1 MGFDYDTWYEKNKD
15 KRNAARRKR
24 YSEDQAYRERV
35 LSETREARR
44 QEREKRRAERSKER
58 KASKVVVTGGW
69 KEFKIE
75 TDEGEVTAVT
85 IGALAR
91 SIGCSIKALRD
102 WEGKEY
108 IPETPYRSARGDRL
122 YTPKMVLHIKATV
135 EEQGLNE
142 GTRPSRRYHT
152 KKKIKY
158 GKDKP
163 VEVVLFRAGTFA
175 KLVGRNISSV
185 LQMEKRGVL
194 PETPFRSGG
203 KKVKQRLYTYDMIE
217 AARKVFEKWD
227 GVEEVDWKKF
237 EREIRKAW
245 KEQGVFRAKI
255 LSE

>member
-1 MGFDYDTWYEKNKD
+1 MGFDYSFWYECNKD

-24 YSEDQAYRERV
+24 YEEDAEYREK
-35 LSETREARR
+35 LLAQTREARR
-44 QEREKRRAERSKER
+44 LEREKRRAERKQER

-75 TDEGEVTAVT
+75 TRKGEVTAVT

-102 WEGKEY
+102 WERKGY
-108 IPETPYRSARGDRL
+108 IPETSHRSARGDRL
-122 YTPKMVLHIKATV
+122 YTPQMVLAIKAKV
-135 EEQGLNE
+135 EKQGLDE
-142 GTRPSRRYHT
+142 ATRPSRRYHT

-158 GKDKP
+158 VGSKP
-163 VEVVLFRAGTFA
+163 VEVILFRAGTFA

-203 KKVKQRLYTYDMIE
+203 QRLYTYEMIE
-217 AARKVFEKWD
+217 AARKVFEKWG
-227 GVEEVDWKKF
+227 GVEDIDWKKF
-237 EREIRKAW
+237 EGEIRKAW

-255 LSE
+255 LSD